1 MSETGA
7 AAIRE
12 IADLVWAHVA
22 DTSPYFAL
30 RAGLPVQGLPR
41 GSVEEARRDAAV
53 GRVVRERLRGI
64 DVGELP
70 PVERDTVALLEY
82 FAQEWCQAEES
93 WWWHFPV
100 APYQAYELASHA
112 PKAFGSIGF
121 DGNGD
126 RDTASSDVE
135 RYLEL
140 ARDIAGWVEVAK
152 DKVARQVERGWA
164 LPRDALPGF
173 VAVVRGLRATVP
185 QWLAIDDARAG
196 RLDAAKRTAL
206 LDRLERIQR
215 DEIMPAFDRL
225 LGYLTGSAEDTAVDG
240 VGLSQ
245 YPGGKEA
252 YRQLVRSYATFD
264 VTPEEVHPLGLEQVA
279 QLTEQLA
286 AVRAEVGFTGGE
298 REYRQVLEADPRFHA
313 RCADDVAAT
322 YRQHLAAVE
331 PLLDQ
336 WFAITPAA
344 EYGLERL
351 DETLEATMSYGNYEP
366 PTPQEP
372 VGRYRYNGSGLDTRS
387 QINAAALILH
397 ELVPGHHFHLARQ
410 AEDKR
415 LHPVRAE
422 LAPMLLGAY
431 TEGWAEY
438 AASLGDEMGVYA
450 DPWDRYGYYLHQ
462 RFTAQRLVVDTGLNA
477 FGWSLGK
484 AREYMTATTMES
496 QEQVRTETLRYS
508 TDMPGQA
515 LGYRLGCLKLWELRR
530 RASEELGAAF
540 DARDFHEVVL
550 GSGALPLTAVEENVT
565 RFTERT
571 SS

>member
-7 AAIRE
+7 PVVRE
-12 IADLVWAHVA
+12 VLDLVWDRVVR
-22 DTSPYFAL
+22 TSPYFAL
-30 RAGLPVQGLPR
+30 RAGAAVEGLPR
-41 GSVEEARRDAAV
+41 GSIEEAGRDAVV
-53 GRVVRERLRGI
+53 GREVRKRLRGV
-64 DVGELP
+64 DFGGLS

-82 FAQEWCQAEES
+82 VAGEWCRAEES

-100 APYQAYELASHA
+100 APYQVYELASHA
-112 PKAFGSIGF
+112 PKAFGSIGL
-121 DGNGD
+121 DGD
-126 RDTASSDVE
+126 RDSVSSDVG
-135 RYLEL
+135 RYLGL
-140 ARDIAGWVEVAK
+140 ARDIAGWA
-152 DKVARQVERGWA
+152 DVAREKFVRQVDRGWG

-173 VAVVRGLRATVP
+173 VAVVRGLRARVP
-185 QWLAIDDARAG
+185 QWLAVDDERTG
-196 RLDAAKRTAL
+196 RLDAAGRTAL
-206 LDRLERIQR
+206 LDRLDRIQR
-215 DEIMPAFDRL
+215 DEIIPAFDRL
-225 LGYLTGSAEDTAVDG
+225 LAYLTGPAEDTAVYG

-245 YPGGKEA
+245 YPGGEGA

-264 VTPEEVHPLGLEQVA
+264 VTPEQVHRLGLEQVA

-286 AVRAEVGFTGGE
+286 AVRAEVGFVGGE
-298 REYRQVLEADPRFHA
+298 REYRRVLEADPRFHA
-313 RCADDVAAT
+313 RCADEVAAT
-322 YRQHLAAVE
+322 YRRHLAAVE
-331 PLLDQ
+331 PLVDQ
-336 WFAITPAA
+336 WFAVVPAA

-351 DETLEATMSYGNYEP
+351 DEVFEASMSYGDYEP
-366 PTPQEP
+366 PTSRDP
-372 VGRYRYNGSGLDTRS
+372 VGRYRYNGSGFDTRS

-410 AEDKR
+410 AEDKS

-450 DPWDRYGYYLHQ
+450 DPWERYGYYLHQ

-484 AREYMTATTMES
+484 AREYMAAMTMES
-496 QEQVRTETLRYS
+496 EEQVRTETLRYS

-530 RASEELGAAF
+530 RASDALGTAF
-540 DARDFHEVVL
+540 DVRDFHEVVL
-550 GSGALPLTAVEENVT
+550 GSGALPLTAVGENIT
-565 RFTERT
+565 RFIERT
-571 SS
+571 LS